1 MKNTKKILFFDMDGV
16 LVDFDSGVQ
25 KLDEETKKAYEG
37 HIDDVPGVFALM
49 DMKDKD
55 DTKEAVKKLA
65 EKYDIFILSTAPWK
79 NPTALN
85 DKVEWVKRHFGG
97 EKDSPFYK
105 RLIFTHRKDLC
116 HGDYLIDDRPDK
128 CGVDKFT
135 GEVIHFGSEKFPN
148 WDAVLEYL
156 MGK

>member
-1 MKNTKKILFFDMDGV
+1 MKKILFFDMDGV
-16 LVDFDSGVQ
+16 LVDFDSGVK

-37 HIDDVPGVFALM
+37 HIDDAPGVFALM

-85 DKVEWVKRHFGG
+85 DKLEWVKRHFGDKEG
-97 EKDSPFYK
+97 TPFYK

-116 HGDYLIDDRPDK
+116 HGDYLIDDCPDK